1 MDDAIAALSA
11 AGAREADIAQQL
23 TEARAKLKA
32 RKDARKG
39 TGSGKL
45 KGKEQRKDDALNA
58 LISRLE
64 RGILPG
70 ESAATTTAAPAELAA
85 SAQRHAQH
93 HAAPATAPTGRPANA
108 SGAARAGP
116 SGSAA
121 AASSGATG
129 DGDDDDDGDD
139 DAADGKQLAEFG
151 SQYYT
156 VPPAQKVFNLAKT
169 QDFFNDRKGKIE
181 SPIYH
186 PPNVLKSGCD
196 PATIGLGALHV
207 HAPKLYMGLLHPPC
221 PHCKSWA
228 SVDARKVSVK
238 GTCPARRVYAD
249 DRDEWLVGQKM
260 ICGVCR
266 EMRSKLTAELE
277 GMEED
282 DDMPPSMVEEKRR
295 ERDAKHYS
303 YRSYNATSTR
313 MYAERFAWCVPGT
326 QLHAA
331 LARHTFCSHLL
342 FTPAHTFCSHLLFTG
357 TLPRCRT
364 LWSTTRRR

>member
-1 MDDAIAALSA
+1 MQNAIAALSA

-32 RKDARKG
+32 RKDARRG

-45 KGKEQRKDDALNA
+45 KMKEQRKDDALNA

-93 HAAPATAPTGRPANA
+93 HAAPAAAPTGRPANA
-108 SGAARAGP
+108 TANPAASA
-116 SGSAA
+116 AA

-129 DGDDDDDGDD
+129 DGDDDDGDGDD
-139 DAADGKQLAEFG
+139 ADGKQLAEFG
-151 SQYYT
+151 AQYYT
-156 VPPAQKVFNLAKT
+156 VPRAQKVFNLAKT

-249 DRDEWLVGQKM
+249 VCDEWLVGQKM

-266 EMRSKLTAELE
+266 ELRSKLTAELE
-277 GMEED
+277 GMEQED
-282 DDMPPSMVEEKRR
+282 DTPTSMIDEKRR
-295 ERDAKHYS
+295 ERDAQHYS
-303 YRSYNATSTR
+303 YRSYNAASTR
-313 MYAERFAWCVPGT
+313 MYAERYPWCAPGT
-326 QLHAA
+326 ELHSAI
-331 LARHTFCSHLL
+331 ARHASASPCLASHCS
-342 FTPAHTFCSHLLFTG
+342 PYVVRYFTG
-357 TLPRCRT
+357 TSPHCRT
-364 LWSTTRRR
+364 WWSTTRRR